1 MTAVEIVIFIV
12 LGGMLFPMLAFVAMI
27 AWRTSTAVAQVVGV
41 LEGHKAMFE
50 AIGDRFAALYDRL
63 DAYNTNNETLF
74 ITLRTEF
81 NTRMDKLDERVGLLE
96 KDMAEVKADVSV
108 LKTNMGLL
116 REEVTLIK
124 ANMEAQQQDI
134 TLIKTNMEAQQQDIT
149 LIKTNMEAQQ
159 QDITLIKANME
170 AQQQDITL
178 IKANMEAQQRDMTLI
193 KEHLLGEAD

>member
-1 MTAVEIVIFIV
+1 MTAVEIAIFVV
-12 LGGMLFPMLAFVAMI
+12 LGGMLFPMLAFMAMI

-50 AIGDRFAALYDRL
+50 TIGDRFAALYDRL

-96 KDMAEVKADVSV
+96 KDMAEVKADVSA

-124 ANMEAQQQDI
+124 ANME
-134 TLIKTNMEAQQQDIT
+134 T
-149 LIKTNMEAQQ
+149 QQ

-170 AQQQDITL
+170 T
-178 IKANMEAQQRDMTLI
+178 QQRDMTLI